1 MGRSVGKTI
10 AGSPQPFVKVPVF
23 WSARESQPYK
33 AATDVITASTPTEGQ
48 QLRYC
53 GIGSGFEDIHIHGDP
68 GELKFIAYYIQGGQV
83 TAVAR

>member
-1 MGRSVGKTI
+1 MTIGTSV
-10 AGSPQPFVKVPVF
+10 
-23 WSARESQPYK
+23 
-33 AATDVITASTPTEGQ
+33 EGQ

-53 GIGSGFEDIHIHGDP
+53 GIGVGFDDIYIQGNP

>member
-1 MGRSVGKTI
+1 M
-10 AGSPQPFVKVPVF
+10 SPDRVKPRTEVILV
-23 WSARESQPYK
+23 WTSA
-33 AATDVITASTPTEGQ
+33 EGQ

-53 GIGSGFEDIHIHGDP
+53 GIGLGFDDVYIQGNP

>member
-1 MGRSVGKTI
+1 MSCDRIK
-10 AGSPQPFVKVPVF
+10 
-23 WSARESQPYK
+23 SAAE
-33 AATDVITASTPTEGQ
+33 VITVWTFIEGQ

-53 GIGSGFEDIHIHGDP
+53 GIGSGFDDIYIQGNP

>member
-1 MGRSVGKTI
+1 MSCDRIK
-10 AGSPQPFVKVPVF
+10 
-23 WSARESQPYK
+23 SA
-33 AATDVITASTPTEGQ
+33 ADVITVWTSIEGQ

-53 GIGSGFEDIHIHGDP
+53 GIGLGFDDIYIQGNP